1 MSSSNNGIDNLNMS
15 TSSSYN
21 NTSPLFRSQQTNPA
35 LANSIRFG
43 GAGAAA
49 AAAVGV
55 ADYHD

>member
-35 LANSIRFG
+35 LANSLRFG
-43 GAGAAA
+43 AAAGAGA
-49 AAAVGV
+49 GV
-55 ADYHD
+55 RSGDYHE